1 MTGALT
7 ASALFDTRSDI
18 SVLGKS
24 NILGSIEMKV
34 VFSIRSSLLAIYSKG
49 CRLIKLTWT
58 KSSMPKRVSILL
70 LQSFLPVIDVM
81 PFLRIWFI
89 DTNLFWRIDGIF
101 LLSVKWWKDRL
112 CSINLLI
119 IFSMAAVIADSR
131 IEVLRQYRAS
141 LEIFNIQEVY
151 AQCRRP
157 ILAWTAGM
165 LT

>member
-70 LQSFLPVIDVM
+70 LQSFPPVIDVM

-141 LEIFNIQEVY
+141 LEIFNIKEVY
-151 AQCRRP
+151 AECRRP